1 MLGVHEATGSKP
13 VFLTI
18 SEKLRFS
25 PPFEPNVV
33 GYSTTNADEKTPAD
47 ARKRGVLGNQ
57 FIGNIPTAN
66 PRSISQAL
74 AWSLSYPPSSIG
86 KSRAGLRSPG
96 CQFDSGGG
104 CHHVRIVQWTE

>member
-74 AWSLSYPPSSIG
+74 AWSLSYPPSLTE
-86 KSRAGLRSPG
+86 KAWGLRSPE

>member
-25 PPFEPNVV
+25 APFEPNVV
-33 GYSTTNADEKTPAD
+33 GYPTTNENGKTPAD

-57 FIGNIPTAN
+57 FIGNIPTTT
-66 PRSISQAL
+66 PCS
-74 AWSLSYPPSSIG
+74 
-86 KSRAGLRSPG
+86 KSPG
-96 CQFDSGGG
+96 PPW
-104 CHHVRIVQWTE
+104 R